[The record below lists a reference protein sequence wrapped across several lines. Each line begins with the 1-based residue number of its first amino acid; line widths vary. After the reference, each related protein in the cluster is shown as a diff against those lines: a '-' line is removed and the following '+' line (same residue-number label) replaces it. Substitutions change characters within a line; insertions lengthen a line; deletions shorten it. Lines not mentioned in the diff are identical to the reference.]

1 MHFKPGNALAQVSD
15 RHYLT
20 LDDVV
25 EYYRTDRYPAPRS
38 ATGYGES
45 ATAHMLRGAVGDDG
59 RILTRRV
66 YVLNYGNG
74 GGTPHVYGR
83 VSGERTRLY
92 LDPWVEDYVRAMV
105 ALGRKASAVETRDVT
120 RAATQDVWNDYGYTD
135 RVSAVDGSPRGPLR
149 VHATSRPDD
158 VGRLTREG
166 RLYFA
171 RRDAQR

>member
-1 MHFKPGNALAQVSD
+1 MHTNQVTSAD
-15 RHYLT
+15 GVTVTRYLT

-83 VSGERTRLY
+83 VSGERTRFY

-149 VHATSRPDD
+149 VYPTSRPDD
-158 VGRLTREG
+158 VGRLTRDG

-171 RRDAQR
+171 RRDAS